1 MRALEIIQGLM
12 GLSIPIQKGRK
23 ELCRCLIWNQPRSVA
38 MKKDFMQESIG
49 IRKVRN
55 ILFVRKNGSI
65 GTQHGKYL
73 NNSIM
78 VAGWTVRNYCLSWCT
93 YAPLNS
99 KGEKRL

>member
-1 MRALEIIQGLM
+1 
-12 GLSIPIQKGRK
+12 
-23 ELCRCLIWNQPRSVA
+23 
-38 MKKDFMQESIG
+38 MKMVSMHGSIG
-49 IRKVRN
+49 LRKVRRN
-55 ILFVRKNGSI
+55 QFVGKNELI

-99 KGEKRL
+99 KGEERNE